1 LIVPVIHN
9 AEDKSIREINQ
20 RLRYLTKKAREGALT
35 REEVQ
40 DGTFT
45 ISNLGMYGIQSFTAI
60 INPPQTAILA
70 VGTLKRKP
78 VVIDQEDT
86 IAVRPMMM
94 MTLGVDHRV
103 IDGAVAAEF
112 LAALVKALEVPE
124 VMLF

>member
-1 LIVPVIHN
+1 
-9 AEDKSIREINQ
+9 
-20 RLRYLTKKAREGALT
+20 
-35 REEVQ
+35 
-40 DGTFT
+40 
-45 ISNLGMYGIQSFTAI
+45 MYGIQSFTAI